1 MSTSETAATQA
12 ARSTRAAS
20 TGAGPAA
27 DGTAVGPAVDG
38 TGTGPATDGTGAG
51 PATDGT
57 GAGPATDGTG
67 AGPAADRIGGSA
79 PSESF
84 LPCLTRA
91 FARSR
96 ARGWL
101 SASGAGLILDL
112 PERLLA
118 EEFGPGRVMR
128 FEDVDFPAAL
138 RHAPTRRFLRDL
150 GLPEDVHPF
159 HLDTELPLPT
169 LTQFHAEPDFEEY
182 ASPALPAQADA
193 LVRLGRLA
201 HHGTGVRGT
210 GNRGLGPSADP
221 GSERGVHLVV
231 DGGTGALLAWRP
243 DSGALTPLHAD
254 VSTLAF
260 ALWLRQLESATAVA

>member
-1 MSTSETAATQA
+1 MSTSETAATQP
-12 ARSTRAAS
+12 ARSTRATS
-20 TGAGPAA
+20 
-27 DGTAVGPAVDG
+27 
-38 TGTGPATDGTGAG
+38 TGTGAAGEGIGAGSAADGTGAG
-51 PATDGT
+51 PATGGT
-57 GAGPATDGTG
+57 GAGS
-67 AGPAADRIGGSA
+67 AGDRIGGSA
-79 PSESF
+79 PSEDF

-91 FARSR
+91 FARTR

-201 HHGTGVRGT
+201 AHGPGARGT
-210 GNRGLGPSADP
+210 GNRGLGPSPDP
-221 GSERGVHLVV
+221 GNERGVHLVV

-243 DSGALTPLHAD
+243 DTGALTPLHAD